1 MTSLILAFILAA
13 TSPDGTCSSHG
24 DCPSGQRCEHRECV
38 PHKPRQ
44 QWRHKPR
51 GSIASDCNPGHKDP
65 PPKGKE
71 GASRDEKPVYNPK
84 V

>member
-1 MTSLILAFILAA
+1 MTPLVLAFVLAA
-13 TSPDGTCSSHG
+13 SSPDGTCSSHG

-38 PHKPRQ
+38 P
-44 QWRHKPR
+44 HKPR

>member
-1 MTSLILAFILAA
+1 MITLVLAFILAA
-13 TSPDGTCSSHG
+13 TSTDGTCSSHG
-24 DCPSGQRCEHRECV
+24 DCPSGQRCEYRECV
-38 PHKPRQ
+38 PHKPRP
-44 QWRHKPR
+44 WKH
-51 GSIASDCNPGHKDP
+51 GGIASDCNPGHKDP